1 MLLKFEKLYV
11 KLFVLPICMSA
22 DNLNFKTLHLVNTNV
37 FLNMLF
43 QFFLIDIPLALSLKI
58 SMTHST

>member
-43 QFFLIDIPLALSLKI
+43 HSFLIDMIFP
-58 SMTHST
+58 